1 MIIPH
6 NDLPFSTFYLYLYTC
21 FAENLPL
28 QCNHFFFTDNN
39 TLTHFLYFGL
49 PVLSSVCRTF
59 YAFNSSVSK
68 YLSAKIH
75 LLQLLC
81 IRLTVQGCDTACNS
95 GWIFKSVIR
104 PLRSTLAT
112 ASTTFIRPL
121 HSPFIETQINP
132 VSLYKD
138 EDRKLYSWGNNLHST
153 VPFNK

>member
-1 MIIPH
+1 MI
-6 NDLPFSTFYLYLYTC
+6 
-21 FAENLPL
+21 
-28 QCNHFFFTDNN
+28 
-39 TLTHFLYFGL
+39 
-49 PVLSSVCRTF
+49 
-59 YAFNSSVSK
+59 
-68 YLSAKIH
+68 YLSQHFIFICIRALPKTYHCNAIIFFLPITTPWPISCILVYLFFHPCAELFMHLIRLFLNIH

-81 IRLTVQGCDTACNS
+81 IRLAVQGCDTACNS

-132 VSLYKD
+132 VYLYKD

>member
-21 FAENLPL
+21 FAKNLPL
-28 QCNHFFFTDNN
+28 QCN
-39 TLTHFLYFGL
+39 L
-49 PVLSSVCRTF
+49 PVTTPWPISCILV
-59 YAFNSSVSK
+59 
-68 YLSAKIH
+68 YLFFHPCAELFMH
-75 LLQLLC
+75 L
-81 IRLTVQGCDTACNS
+81 IRLFLNIFQHRYIYCNCCAFVWRCKVVTRPVTA